1 MGSLFA
7 SDITDTLEIDSSVVT
22 IRKLS
27 WKKLREAAQA
37 KADAEIGFMA
47 KAGRDVMASMRE
59 AMAFRQGGAT
69 PQESQQTVPSTDAPV
84 DLETQREARYGGY
97 DRGAVLLKGIKS
109 ISNGDGKPIPKL
121 TEAIEDLDEATA
133 ERCHRAILDL
143 SLPPIEP
150 GAHEAAQK
158 KV

>member
-1 MGSLFA
+1 MESLFA
-7 SDITDTLEIDSSVVT
+7 SDITEALEIGASVVT

-47 KAGRDVMASMRE
+47 KAGRDVMQTMRD
-59 AMAFRQGGAT
+59 AIQSRQVT
-69 PQESQQTVPSTDAPV
+69 PPLTENYDPVV
-84 DLETQREARYGGY
+84 DLPAQREARYQGY
-97 DRGAVLLKGIKS
+97 DRGVVLAKGIKS

-121 TEAIEDLDEATA
+121 TEAIEDLDEAIA

-143 SLPPIEP
+143 SLPPL
-150 GAHEAAQK
+150 EAGAQK
-158 KV
+158 EQEKKD